1 MSAPVVRLQS
11 VTVRYG
17 SRIAVGNV
25 DLEVPA
31 GRITAIVGPS
41 GCGKTTLLY
50 AINRLHELVPGAVV
64 SGRITV
70 GVVPTSEMQPDEL
83 RRSVGLILQRPVPFP
98 MSIRENIAFP
108 LRRHGT
114 ASSEIADRVQMAL
127 QEAALWPE
135 VHDRLDSSPQT
146 LSGGQ
151 QQRLCLARA
160 LALRPGV
167 LLLDEPCAS
176 LDPAATARVE
186 EALVAL
192 EGRTTLVLV
201 THNLAQARR
210 LAARCACLWPD
221 PAGGKLV
228 DCGPTPRIFESPATD
243 ELRAWFS
250 GAIG

>member
-1 MSAPVVRLQS
+1 MSAPAVRLQA

-17 SRIAVGNV
+17 PRTAVSGV

-50 AINRLHELVPGAVV
+50 AINRLHDLVPGAAV

-70 GVVPTSEMQPDEL
+70 GGVLTSQMQVDEL
-83 RRSVGLILQRPVPFP
+83 RRKVGLILQRPVPFP

-108 LRRHGT
+108 LRRHGVP
-114 ASSEIADRVQMAL
+114 ASELEDRVRTAL
-127 QEAALWPE
+127 QDAALWVE
-135 VHDRLDSSPQT
+135 VQDRLDSSPQQ

-160 LALRPGV
+160 LALQPGV

-176 LDPAATARVE
+176 LDPRATARVE
-186 EALVAL
+186 EALAAL

-210 LAARCACLWPD
+210 LASRCACLWPD

-228 DCGPTPRIFESPATD
+228 DEGPTPRVFEAPAND
-243 ELRAWFS
+243 ELKAWFS
-250 GAIG
+250 GEIG